1 MTVHLVTRENGETVI
16 INHDKKRDSMIQ
28 VTVSVLKIYLKGI
41 EILHN
46 KKDGLYPSRSEL
58 FRVMVRDKLIKL
70 EGNGLTEGNI
80 KIEDLLESIEEKE
93 LDLGEIVNV
102 DILDEI
108 TGETFK
114 IETTVLGNKEDW
126 LKSKEFRKKEPMDK
140 MIYGGGNKNGSVRL
154 GDTIDDS
161 NIDPDI
167 VIARGRQTKYN
178 SRGIMDEYYNGGL

>member
-1 MTVHLVTRENGETVI
+1 MTVHLVTRENGEKVI
-16 INHDKKRDSMIQ
+16 INHDQKRKSMTYIS
-28 VTVSVLKIYLKGI
+28 VSVPEIYFKVFDVLT
-41 EILHN
+41 N

-58 FRVMVRDKLIKL
+58 FRTMIRDLIIKI

-114 IETTVLGNKEDW
+114 IETTVLGSKEDW
-126 LKSKEFRKKEPMDK
+126 LRSKEFRKKEPMDK

-154 GDTIDDS
+154 GDTIDNS
-161 NIDPDI
+161 NIDPDV